1 MIVDVHAHYI
11 PKNYSE
17 LMGDRFPPRVGVPE
31 KKGIARHPV
40 SDSATDI
47 TGRLELMDAA
57 GVEKQVLS
65 PHRAPY
71 LADRA
76 ECVKAVGMLN
86 DGYADL
92 AHRYPQRIASYVM
105 LPLPHIDAALREMER
120 GLDQLG
126 CVGVNMHISCLNRS
140 VAETEFEPIYEEMN
154 RRGAILFVHP
164 SVTGICSPFIT
175 DYGYTAS
182 VGTSLEDATFVL
194 HMIAKQIPHRYP
206 KIRFI
211 VPHLGGPIPMLLNRL
226 DQQGQSPSGH
236 PEPRRGAERHRQT
249 VLVRHRVLRLESG
262 LHLRPRSLW
271 RRPSGDRQRLSGVAG
286 LRSLHGDLRLYQPA
300 RPTRGRRSTG
310 SCIITPTSCSALP
323 INPEPGVGR

>member
-76 ECVKAVGMLN
+76 ECVKAVSMLN

-236 PEPRRGAERHRQT
+236 PNLAEAPSVTAKRFWYDTVCYGSKAAFTCALEAFGADH
-249 VLVRHRVLRLESG
+249 LV
-262 LHLRPRSLW
+262 
-271 RRPSGDRQRLSGVAG
+271 
-286 LRSLHGDLRLYQPA
+286 
-300 RPTRGRRSTG
+300 TG
-310 SCIITPTSCSALP
+310 SDYPVLQDYEAYTETFAYISRLGLP
-323 INPEPGVGR
+323 EATVDRILHHNAHQLFGFAH